1 MIKSFCMSKYFKIVK
16 DNNPSIRKRCEE
28 VKEITPEIIDLVNK
42 MHDYLVAS
50 QDEEIANKYHLRAGV
65 GLAAPQIGKNIKVIA
80 IYIPQLDKDGND
92 TSVDYRL
99 INPKIISESV
109 RLAYLGAGEGCLS
122 VDDEHK
128 GYVYRHFKIQVKA
141 FDALKKKET
150 IITATGYNAIV
161 LQHEIDHLSG
171 VLYYDHINKNN
182 PFEEKVDAVRL

>member
-1 MIKSFCMSKYFKIVK
+1 MSKYFKIVK

-92 TSVDYRL
+92 ISVDYRL

-109 RLAYLGAGEGCLS
+109 RLTYLGAG
-122 VDDEHK
+122 
-128 GYVYRHFKIQVKA
+128 
-141 FDALKKKET
+141 
-150 IITATGYNAIV
+150 
-161 LQHEIDHLSG
+161 
-171 VLYYDHINKNN
+171 
-182 PFEEKVDAVRL
+182 

>member
-1 MIKSFCMSKYFKIVK
+1 MSKYFKIVK

-92 TSVDYRL
+92 ISVDYRL

-109 RLAYLGAGEGCLS
+109 RLTYLGAGEGCLS
-122 VDDEHK
+122 VEDIHK
-128 GYVYRHFKIQVKA
+128 GYIYRSARVKVKGYDLLTDSNVEIKASGYLA
-141 FDALKKKET
+141 F
-150 IITATGYNAIV
+150 NM
-161 LQHEIDHLSG
+161 
-171 VLYYDHINKNN
+171 N
-182 PFEEKVDAVRL
+182 

>member
-80 IYIPQLDKDGND
+80 IYIPQIDKDGND
-92 TSVDYRL
+92 ISVDYRL

-109 RLAYLGAGEGCLS
+109 RLTYLGAGEGCLS

-128 GYVYRHFKIQVKA
+128 GYVYRNFKIQVKT
-141 FDALKKKET
+141 FDAIKMKET